1 MTGTVACQKSLTHLQ
16 CARLFVF
23 NLYATICQSFTSIDC
38 QDKIGSKFDHQKQIF
53 LNKMNRQQPS
63 LIFCVLMDLLGYATY
78 AVPLLGEIGDV
89 FWAPLSSIIFFAT
102 FGGWKGV
109 LGGFGNFVEELLP
122 GTDFIPSF
130 TIMWFIQNMQK
141 KNTTTAIK
149 LSGR

>member
-1 MTGTVACQKSLTHLQ
+1 
-16 CARLFVF
+16 
-23 NLYATICQSFTSIDC
+23 
-38 QDKIGSKFDHQKQIF
+38 
-53 LNKMNRQQPS
+53 MNRQQPS

-89 FWAPLSSIIFFAT
+89 FWAPISSIIFFAT

-130 TIMWFIQNMQK
+130 TIMWVIQNMQK
-141 KNTTTAIK
+141 KNTTTTVK